1 MAQNMCFLFSMIFSF
16 YDFLIFSSN
25 KRNWYE
31 RVFSKT
37 LSYQFP
43 ESWLDLP
50 SLDLPMY
57 ETNFL
62 ILFHC
67 AYRTREWSPPL
78 PSLFVW
84 WIVDYN
90 IVVLAELG
98 RASIMRTTAQRTK
111 IQKFIQKFKIWLLAN
126 NSYHTQCLTTERKLK
141 GYLKYMKM
149 IKIPLC
155 KFLDKILNN

>member
-1 MAQNMCFLFSMIFSF
+1 MIW
-16 YDFLIFSSN
+16 DTPLINLVSIWYHSEPSEVTYSTN
-25 KRNWYE
+25 KKLVKQWCI
-31 RVFSKT
+31 F
-37 LSYQFP
+37 
-43 ESWLDLP
+43 W
-50 SLDLPMY
+50 LDLPMY

-111 IQKFIQKFKIWLLAN
+111 IQKFIQKFKTWLLAN

-141 GYLKYMKM
+141 RYLKYLKM

>member
-1 MAQNMCFLFSMIFSF
+1 MEVVDIKTILVPNL
-16 YDFLIFSSN
+16 LSSS
-25 KRNWYE
+25 WCAT
-31 RVFSKT
+31 T
-37 LSYQFP
+37 LAT
-43 ESWLDLP
+43 L
-50 SLDLPMY
+50 LPMY

-111 IQKFIQKFKIWLLAN
+111 IQKFIQKFKTWLLAN
-126 NSYHTQCLTTERKLK
+126 NSYHTQCLTTEWKLK
-141 GYLKYMKM
+141 RYLKYLKM
-149 IKIPLC
+149 IKIPLY